1 MANSCDLMLFIN
13 HCGQF
18 VKVGNEFEYY
28 GDEVTSRYGFDK
40 DRFEEVQKLGYT
52 KGEKLYFRANNS
64 RKYVHMHNDEG
75 VMEMLS
81 MMEPGKHYVQIY
93 VDSGST
99 NESQGD
105 DKQKGIADVQQAA
118 DDNVCEDSTDEEYI
132 VEESSESDGL
142 SLDEIESCELDALGQ
157 LSGEEYDKQKGIAD
171 VQQAADDNVCEDST
185 DEEYIVEESSES
197 DGLSLDEIES
207 CELDALGQL
216 SGEELDQFIDNFHE
230 DSTDEEYVPEEE
242 SSESDGL
249 GGDELGTD
257 DEEYFEARRKR
268 AESKKVADEETEN
281 FTLSS
286 EKGCGSTNESDF
298 QSLREDHSDY
308 ADSAEEVCS
317 DSSSSGGFSGD
328 DDVSH
333 RKKKRNMIMYDAKV
347 DHKQFKFELGMRF
360 PLMAD
365 EEGKE
370 NAPKEWEVVS
380 LTASAYAA
388 APWTQRARPD
398 PR

>member
-18 VKVGNEFEYY
+18 VKVGNDFEYY
-28 GDEVTSRYGFDK
+28 GEEVTSRYGFDK
-40 DRFEEVQKLGYT
+40 DRIGYFDLLEEVQKLGYT

-99 NESQGD
+99 NESKGD

-118 DDNVCEDSTDEEYI
+118 DDNVCEDSTDE
-132 VEESSESDGL
+132 D
-142 SLDEIESCELDALGQ
+142 
-157 LSGEEYDKQKGIAD
+157 
-171 VQQAADDNVCEDST
+171 
-185 DEEYIVEESSES
+185 
-197 DGLSLDEIES
+197 
-207 CELDALGQL
+207 
-216 SGEELDQFIDNFHE
+216 GEELDQFIDNFHE

-308 ADSAEEVCS
+308 ADSAEETR
-317 DSSSSGGFSGD
+317 GIGEAPFE
-328 DDVSH
+328 
-333 RKKKRNMIMYDAKV
+333 KKFRV
-347 DHKQFKFELGMRF
+347 
-360 PLMAD
+360 
-365 EEGKE
+365 
-370 NAPKEWEVVS
+370 
-380 LTASAYAA
+380 
-388 APWTQRARPD
+388 
-398 PR
+398 

>member
-13 HCGQF
+13 HCRQL
-18 VKVGNEFEYY
+18 YY
-28 GDEVTSRYGFDK
+28 GEEVTSRYGFDK
-40 DRFEEVQKLGYT
+40 DRFGYFDLLEEVQKLGYT
-52 KGEKLYFRANNS
+52 KGEKLYFRAYNS

-99 NESQGD
+99 NKSKGD
-105 DKQKGIADVQQAA
+105 DKQKGIANVQQAA
-118 DDNVCEDSTDEEYI
+118 DDNVCEDNTNEEYI

-157 LSGEEYDKQKGIAD
+157 H
-171 VQQAADDNVCEDST
+171 
-185 DEEYIVEESSES
+185 
-197 DGLSLDEIES
+197 
-207 CELDALGQL
+207 

-230 DSTDEEYVPEEE
+230 DNTDEEYVPEEE
-242 SSESDGL
+242 SSESDRL

-268 AESKKVADEETEN
+268 AESKKVADEETEI
-281 FTLSS
+281 FTLFS

-308 ADSAEEVCS
+308 ADSAEES
-317 DSSSSGGFSGD
+317 HLSRFRRAADRRPSSGSARDGD
-328 DDVSH
+328 GET
-333 RKKKRNMIMYDAKV
+333 
-347 DHKQFKFELGMRF
+347 FE
-360 PLMAD
+360 
-365 EEGKE
+365 
-370 NAPKEWEVVS
+370 
-380 LTASAYAA
+380 AS
-388 APWTQRARPD
+388 TRAVG
-398 PR
+398 PRL

>member
-1 MANSCDLMLFIN
+1 CDLMLFIN

-18 VKVGNEFEYY
+18 VKVGNDFEYY
-28 GDEVTSRYGFDK
+28 GEEVTSRYGFDK
-40 DRFEEVQKLGYT
+40 DRFGYFDLLEEVQKLGYT

-64 RKYVHMHNDEG
+64 RKYVHMHNDED

-99 NESQGD
+99 NESKGD
-105 DKQKGIADVQQAA
+105 
-118 DDNVCEDSTDEEYI
+118 
-132 VEESSESDGL
+132 
-142 SLDEIESCELDALGQ
+142 
-157 LSGEEYDKQKGIAD
+157 DKQKGIAD

-286 EKGCGSTNESDF
+286 EKGLS
-298 QSLREDHSDY
+298 RR
-308 ADSAEEVCS
+308 
-317 DSSSSGGFSGD
+317 GF
-328 DDVSH
+328 
-333 RKKKRNMIMYDAKV
+333 
-347 DHKQFKFELGMRF
+347 F
-360 PLMAD
+360 
-365 EEGKE
+365 
-370 NAPKEWEVVS
+370 
-380 LTASAYAA
+380 
-388 APWTQRARPD
+388 
-398 PR
+398 